1 MFPVSIETERLLLR
15 EFLPRDLDRI
25 HAYAS
30 DPEVVKF
37 MIWGPNA
44 SLEETADNLASRW
57 SRANENPRLDYD
69 LAIELKDEG
78 MLVGAGGF
86 RIRSERSRSA
96 ELGYVLLRSRWGNGY
111 MPEAMQAML
120 RFGFDDLAL
129 HRIWATTD
137 VRNERS
143 RRVIEKLG
151 MRREALLKQDE
162 LRQGQWTDSY
172 LYALL
177 EEEWRAGLGRTHGD
191 S

>member
-111 MPEAMQAML
+111 MPEAMQAMF

-129 HRIWATTD
+129 HRMWATTD

-143 RRVIEKLG
+143 RRVLEKLG